1 MIAGVGIIAV
11 LMIIIGNTFGF
22 PADTV
27 KGLTFTGIGILLI
40 LASAGVWGLHWIVG
54 LVSLI
59 VTMVYLNI
67 GITTLFGDSIIN
79 LILNTIRM
87 N

>member
-1 MIAGVGIIAV
+1 MAKYGVIAGVGIIAV

-40 LASAGVWGLHWIVG
+40 LASVEVWGLHWIVG
-54 LVSLI
+54 LVGLI
-59 VTMVYLNI
+59 ASVVYLNI
-67 GITTLFGDSIIN
+67 GITAFL
-79 LILNTIRM
+79 
-87 N
+87 